1 MSTDL
6 PDGLS
11 GDFPVQPFPQKNSA
25 SRLTQIK
32 FISMA
37 VPAQRGAF
45 RDRHKRWAGDAVDA
59 AASCAELGRWSEQA
73 QTNDVEADGE
83 VVWS

>member
-37 VPAQRGAF
+37 VPALWRGVS
-45 RDRHKRWAGDAVDA
+45 RSSQTLGWGCGGRGSVVR
-59 AASCAELGRWSEQA
+59 ELGRWSEQA